1 MTSFPRAGVEIGPD
15 GTVDDSER
23 QQRIE
28 AERSET
34 ADEFY
39 TGLEEIGMGDV
50 EFEHANRAHIAL
62 AQRAA
67 YFLDSGFWAVTMERE
82 REYTERLSGY
92 RLPGDGLTYVL
103 LIRSGDEDEGNGRT
117 FYVAQHADLIE
128 DLPQLVENHGFEFT
142 DIRSN
147 DLREG
152 LPDEYTDEYT
162 SDSDEREKGDF
173 AWPSG

>member
-1 MTSFPRAGVEIGPD
+1 MNDPSSWPHDPSPD
-15 GTVDDSER
+15 EEK
-23 QQRIE
+23 IE
-28 AERSET
+28 AERSERVG
-34 ADEFY
+34 EFY
-39 TGLEEIGMGDV
+39 TDLEEIGMGDI
-50 EFEHANRAHIAL
+50 EFEHAKRAHIAL

-128 DLPQLVENHGFEFT
+128 DLPRLVEHHGFEFT

-152 LPDEYTDEYT
+152 LPDEFTDEYT
-162 SDSDEREKGDF
+162 DDSDERERDDF
-173 AWPSG
+173 AWVSG